1 LSGFEVSSW
10 QGLFAPAG
18 LPRDVLIRI
27 NGDMVNALAGN
38 DIKDRLAT
46 LGAEPMPMSPEDFAR
61 FVQAEI
67 AKWAKVVKVSGAT
80 ID

>member
-1 LSGFEVSSW
+1 
-10 QGLFAPAG
+10 
-18 LPRDVLIRI
+18 
-27 NGDMVNALAGN
+27 MVNALAGN

-67 AKWAKVVKVSGAT
+67 AKWAKVTSRLKLQVE
-80 ID
+80 